1 MDMILGKIW
10 VRERYKEKKFGNANS
25 YEIKHINRKL
35 KIRTV
40 NPIYREI
47 ELKVDA

>member
-10 VRERYKEKKFGNANS
+10 IRERYKEKKFGNADS
-25 YEIKHINRKL
+25 YGII
-35 KIRTV
+35 TV